1 MFENMQGALN
11 ELFTWSSALGLLI
24 GVVGGMIIG
33 ALPGLS
39 ATMGI
44 ALLIPVTY
52 GMRPSAAILMLAAIY
67 TSAVYGG
74 SISAI
79 LIHTPGTPSSAATCL
94 DGYPMAQ
101 KGESLHAIG
110 ISTTSSVIGGVISA
124 IALLLIA
131 PPLAR
136 LSLKFGSTEYFL
148 IAVFGLTLIA
158 SLAADNMVKGLLAGF
173 FGPTVGLIGLAAD
186 GSSRYTF
193 GITGLLGG
201 INLIPAMIGLFSI
214 SQVMIQADERGK
226 APEKKEVA
234 KIAGRFLP
242 TGREFVRLI
251 PLILECSVVG
261 VFIGIL
267 PGAGG
272 DIASWVGLNLAKNQ
286 SKHPELFGT
295 GIVEGVAAPESAN
308 NAVTGGALIP
318 LLTLGIPGDGVT
330 ALLLGAFMLHG
341 ITPGPTMFTKQ
352 GVMAYTIIIGCL
364 IANIFLFPI
373 GKALTRAVAKVIQV
387 RYTYLACAIIMFCFA
402 GAFAASGHVKELI
415 LTAGILILSYVLTIL
430 DIDNTPLLLGMILEP
445 IMEKYFVSAS
455 MAYDRDYTIFVRRP
469 ISLIILIITV
479 VMVISMMRVNRRV
492 NALNAQQEA
501 AMAAAHEEAGSMEDE
516 ARAVDTVK
524 TDTEASFE
532 DAVADAVFEQEH
544 VKADPEVKV
553 NLDKKDD

>member
-11 ELFTWSSALGLLI
+11 ELFTWSSALGLFV

-44 ALLIPVTY
+44 ALLIPITY

-101 KGESLHAIG
+101 KGQSLHAIG

-131 PPLAR
+131 PPLAK

-148 IAVFGLTLIA
+148 IAIFGLTLIA
-158 SLAADNMVKGLLAGF
+158 SLAADNMVKGLIAGF
-173 FGPTVGLIGLAAD
+173 FGLAVSLIGTAAD
-186 GSSRYTF
+186 GSSRFTF
-193 GITGLLGG
+193 GITGIMGG
-201 INLIPAMIGLFSI
+201 ISLIPAMIGLFSI

-226 APEKKEVA
+226 EPVKLEEA
-234 KIAGRFLP
+234 KIGGRFLP
-242 TGREFVRLI
+242 TGKEFVRLI

-286 SKHPELFGT
+286 SKHPEQFGT
-295 GIVEGVAAPESAN
+295 GIVEGVAAPEAAN

-318 LLTLGIPGDGVT
+318 LLTLGIPGSSTASVLMGGLTIHGLAPGFELFDKYADITYCVILGFLAANILMGLVGWAAGRYVT
-330 ALLLGAFMLHG
+330 KVSKVPIPLLIPCIAVLSLLGSYAATRNFADIWVAIIFGLIG
-341 ITPGPTMFTKQ
+341 FVFRKYGVPTAPIVLALILGPMADGYMFE
-352 GVMAYTIIIGCL
+352 G
-364 IANIFLFPI
+364 ANIAKKSGLSFWQYIP
-373 GKALTRAVAKVIQV
+373 TRPLSIVMI
-387 RYTYLACAIIMFCFA
+387 
-402 GAFAASGHVKELI
+402 
-415 LTAGILILSYVLTIL
+415 ILILLALLS
-430 DIDNTPLLLGMILEP
+430 PLLS
-445 IMEKYFVSAS
+445 KA
-455 MAYDRDYTIFVRRP
+455 
-469 ISLIILIITV
+469 ISKNYQKKHGKI
-479 VMVISMMRVNRRV
+479 
-492 NALNAQQEA
+492 EA
-501 AMAAAHEEAGSMEDE
+501 AED
-516 ARAVDTVK
+516 D
-524 TDTEASFE
+524 
-532 DAVADAVFEQEH
+532 
-544 VKADPEVKV
+544 
-553 NLDKKDD
+553 

>member
-1 MFENMQGALN
+1 MFANLQGALT
-11 ELFTWSSALGLLI
+11 ELFSWSSALALLI

-52 GMRPSAAILMLAAIY
+52 GMRPAAAILMLAAIY

-110 ISTTSSVIGGVISA
+110 ISTTASVIGGVISSF
-124 IALLLIA
+124 ALLLIA

-148 IAVFGLTLIA
+148 IAIFGLTLIA
-158 SLAADNMVKGLLAGF
+158 SLAGDNMVKGLIAGF
-173 FGPTVGLIGLAAD
+173 FGLSAALIGTAAD
-186 GSSRYTF
+186 GSSRFTF
-193 GITGLLGG
+193 GLTGLMGG
-201 INLIPAMIGLFSI
+201 ISLIPAMIGLFSV

-226 APEKKEVA
+226 EPVKLEEA
-234 KIAGRFLP
+234 KIGGRFLP
-242 TGREFVRLI
+242 TGREFIRLL

-286 SKHPELFGT
+286 SKHSELFGT
-295 GIVEGVAAPESAN
+295 GIVEGVAAPEAAN

-318 LLTLGIPGDGVT
+318 LLTLGIPGSST
-330 ALLLGAFMLHG
+330 ASVLLGGLTIHGLAPGFQLFDKYADITYCVILGFMAANVLMG
-341 ITPGPTMFTKQ
+341 LVGWAIGRYVTK
-352 GVMAYTIIIGCL
+352 VSKVPIPLL
-364 IANIFLFPI
+364 IPCI
-373 GKALTRAVAKVIQV
+373 AVLSILGS
-387 RYTYLACAIIMFCFA
+387 Y
-402 GAFAASGHVKELI
+402 AASRNFADIWVAVIFGLIGFMFRKYGVPTAPVVLALI
-415 LTAGILILSYVLTIL
+415 LGPMADRYMYTGTNIAKKDGLNFWQYIPTRPLSIVMIGLILLALFSPLISKAVSKSYQKKNGKI
-430 DIDNTPLLLGMILEP
+430 
-445 IMEKYFVSAS
+445 
-455 MAYDRDYTIFVRRP
+455 
-469 ISLIILIITV
+469 
-479 VMVISMMRVNRRV
+479 
-492 NALNAQQEA
+492 EA
-501 AMAAAHEEAGSMEDE
+501 AED
-516 ARAVDTVK
+516 D
-524 TDTEASFE
+524 
-532 DAVADAVFEQEH
+532 
-544 VKADPEVKV
+544 
-553 NLDKKDD
+553 

>member
-1 MFENMQGALN
+1 MFENMAGALS

-67 TSAVYGG
+67 TAAVYGG

-136 LSLKFGSTEYFL
+136 LSLNFGSTEYFL

-158 SLAADNMVKGLLAGF
+158 SLAGDNMVKGLIAGT
-173 FGPTVGLIGLAAD
+173 FGLVVGLVGLAAD
-186 GSSRYTF
+186 GSARFTF
-193 GITGLLGG
+193 GVTGLLGG
-201 INLIPAMIGLFSI
+201 ISLIPAMIGLFSV

-226 APEKKEVA
+226 EAEKKEVV
-234 KIAGRFLP
+234 KISGRFLP
-242 TGREFVRLI
+242 TGKEFVHLI

-295 GIVEGVAAPESAN
+295 GIVEGVAAPEAAN

-318 LLTLGIPGDGVT
+318 LLTLGIPGSST
-330 ALLLGAFMLHG
+330 AAVLMGGLTIHGLAPGFELFSKYADITYCVILGFLAANILMGLVGWAAGRYLTQVSKVPIPLLIPCIAVLSLLGS
-341 ITPGPTMFTKQ
+341 
-352 GVMAYTIIIGCL
+352 Y
-364 IANIFLFPI
+364 
-373 GKALTRAVAKVIQV
+373 
-387 RYTYLACAIIMFCFA
+387 
-402 GAFAASGHVKELI
+402 AASRNITDVYVAVVFGLIGFFFRKYGIPTAPVVLALI
-415 LTAGILILSYVLTIL
+415 LGPMSDKYMYQGTRVAMKMDKTFWQYIPTRPLSIV
-430 DIDNTPLLLGMILEP
+430 
-445 IMEKYFVSAS
+445 F
-455 MAYDRDYTIFVRRP
+455 
-469 ISLIILIITV
+469 IILIV
-479 VMVISMMRVNRRV
+479 LALFAPLVSKAISKSY
-492 NALNAQQEA
+492 EKKHGHIDA
-501 AMAAAHEEAGSMEDE
+501 AEDI
-516 ARAVDTVK
+516 
-524 TDTEASFE
+524 
-532 DAVADAVFEQEH
+532 
-544 VKADPEVKV
+544 
-553 NLDKKDD
+553 

>member
-1 MFENMQGALN
+1 MFENMAGALS

-67 TSAVYGG
+67 TAAVYGG

-136 LSLKFGSTEYFL
+136 LSLNFGSTEYFL

-158 SLAADNMVKGLLAGF
+158 SLAGDNMVKGLIAGT
-173 FGPTVGLIGLAAD
+173 FGLVVGLVGLAAD
-186 GSSRYTF
+186 GSARYTF
-193 GITGLLGG
+193 GVTGLLGG
-201 INLIPAMIGLFSI
+201 ISLIPAMIGLFSV

-226 APEKKEVA
+226 EAVKKEVV
-234 KIAGRFLP
+234 KISGRFLP
-242 TGREFVRLI
+242 TGKEFVHLI
-251 PLILECSVVG
+251 PLILECSIVG

-272 DIASWVGLNLAKNQ
+272 DIASWVGLNIAKSQ

-318 LLTLGIPGDGVT
+318 LLTLGIPGSST
-330 ALLLGAFMLHG
+330 AAVLMGGLTIHGLAPGFELFSKYADITYCVILGFLAANILMGLVGWAAGRYLTMVSKVPIPLLIPCIAVLSLLGSYAASRN
-341 ITPGPTMFTKQ
+341 ITD
-352 GVMAYTIIIGCL
+352 VYV
-364 IANIFLFPI
+364 
-373 GKALTRAVAKVIQV
+373 AVAFGLIGFFFRKYGIPTAPVV
-387 RYTYLACAIIMFCFA
+387 LA
-402 GAFAASGHVKELI
+402 LI
-415 LTAGILILSYVLTIL
+415 LGPMSDKYMYQGTRVAMKKDLSFWQYIPTRPLSIL
-430 DIDNTPLLLGMILEP
+430 
-445 IMEKYFVSAS
+445 F
-455 MAYDRDYTIFVRRP
+455 
-469 ISLIILIITV
+469 IILIV
-479 VMVISMMRVNRRV
+479 LALFAPLVSKAISKSY
-492 NALNAQQEA
+492 EKKHGHIDA
-501 AMAAAHEEAGSMEDE
+501 AEDI
-516 ARAVDTVK
+516 
-524 TDTEASFE
+524 
-532 DAVADAVFEQEH
+532 
-544 VKADPEVKV
+544 
-553 NLDKKDD
+553 

>member
-1 MFENMQGALN
+1 MFENMAGALS

-67 TSAVYGG
+67 TAAVYGG

-136 LSLKFGSTEYFL
+136 LSLNFGSTEYFL

-158 SLAADNMVKGLLAGF
+158 SLAGDNMVKGLIAGT
-173 FGPTVGLIGLAAD
+173 FGLVVGLVGLAAD
-186 GSSRYTF
+186 GSARYTF
-193 GITGLLGG
+193 GVTGLLGG
-201 INLIPAMIGLFSI
+201 ISLIPAMIGLFSV

-226 APEKKEVA
+226 EAVKKEVV
-234 KIAGRFLP
+234 KISGRFLP
-242 TGREFVRLI
+242 TGKEFVHLI

-272 DIASWVGLNLAKNQ
+272 DIASWVGLNIAKSQ

-318 LLTLGIPGDGVT
+318 LLTLGIPGSST
-330 ALLLGAFMLHG
+330 AAVLMGGLTIHGLAPGFELFSKYADITYCVILGFLAANILMGLVGWAAGRYLTMVSKVPIPLLIPCIAVLSLLGSYAASRN
-341 ITPGPTMFTKQ
+341 ITD
-352 GVMAYTIIIGCL
+352 VYV
-364 IANIFLFPI
+364 
-373 GKALTRAVAKVIQV
+373 AVAFGLIGFFFRKYGIPTAPVV
-387 RYTYLACAIIMFCFA
+387 LA
-402 GAFAASGHVKELI
+402 LI
-415 LTAGILILSYVLTIL
+415 LGPMSDKYMYQGTRVAMKMDKTFWQYIPTRPLS
-430 DIDNTPLLLGMILEP
+430 
-445 IMEKYFVSAS
+445 
-455 MAYDRDYTIFVRRP
+455 IFF
-469 ISLIILIITV
+469 IILIV
-479 VMVISMMRVNRRV
+479 LALFAPLVSKAISKSY
-492 NALNAQQEA
+492 EKKHGHIDA
-501 AMAAAHEEAGSMEDE
+501 AEDI
-516 ARAVDTVK
+516 
-524 TDTEASFE
+524 
-532 DAVADAVFEQEH
+532 
-544 VKADPEVKV
+544 
-553 NLDKKDD
+553 